1 MLTSNIGF
9 AGDALYDLFT
19 GHVRAGGGGG
29 RFCAGLGLLFGL
41 SVDEPAGCDPPEVSL
56 GLVLAEVSL
65 RLAPPEVSLGLSSPH
80 FGSGGGAGFGFCFG
94 RGGGSNITLLDSGG

>member
-1 MLTSNIGF
+1 MCASAVEEGAF
-9 AGDALYDLFT
+9 ALALGSYP
-19 GHVRAGGGGG
+19 V
-29 RFCAGLGLLFGL
+29 
-41 SVDEPAGCDPPEVSL
+41 SVDEPAGFDPPEVSL

-94 RGGGSNITLLDSGG
+94 RGGGSNIALLDSGG